1 MGSVRPALIAPW
13 APDGDIGAAY
23 NLWLERERRYQ
34 WVVFIDHDG
43 EVLNRDW
50 HARLEAGVAEL
61 ERRRATLNRY
71 NRPPA
76 GIITIAVNR
85 LKKFNDD
92 HDGHRQSCGILGDHG
107 TADRVAFAAALEAKW
122 GNELVVLGTETPA
135 TLMAGYFMCVNVELA
150 LEVGGFAEGF
160 AGVDNEMHRRLEQ
173 YGYGVYLMPGLLFW
187 HRHREFEPRGDR
199 SNLPQFSRP

>member
-1 MGSVRPALIAPW
+1 MSKVLPALVSPW
-13 APDGDIGAAY
+13 AADGDLGDAY
-23 NLWLERERRYQ
+23 NEWLGMFAGRFE
-34 WVVFIDHDG
+34 WVVFADHDG

-50 HARLEAGVAEL
+50 HARLEAGIAEL
-61 ERRRATLNRY
+61 ERRVSSEAGLL
-71 NRPPA
+71 PP
-76 GIITIAVNR
+76 GIVTIAVNR
-85 LKKFNDD
+85 LKTFNDE
-92 HDGHRQSCGILGDHG
+92 HDGMGQSCGILGDHN
-107 TADRVAFAAALEAKW
+107 TADRVAIAGELERRW
-122 GNELVVLGTETPA
+122 GNEAFAIGAETP
-135 TLMAGYFMCVNVELA
+135 TLMAGYFMCVNVERA